1 VVEAVK
7 SSVEWRTINKNK
19 DEVPSDAEIVLLDD
33 SESKYVSRGGLKLEG
48 ALLSSG
54 ISVSGLRCL
63 DVGQSTGG
71 FTECLLLNGAAEVV
85 GIDVG
90 HGQMCIRACVKTRV

>member
-1 VVEAVK
+1 MK
-7 SSVEWRTINKNK
+7 SSVDWRTINKNK

-48 ALLSSG
+48 ALRDSCV
-54 ISVSGLRCL
+54 SVSGLRCM

-71 FTECLLLNGAAEVV
+71 FTECSLLNGAPEAA
-85 GIDVG
+85 GIDVRHG
-90 HGQMCIRACVKTRV
+90 HVHPRLRKDGRAT